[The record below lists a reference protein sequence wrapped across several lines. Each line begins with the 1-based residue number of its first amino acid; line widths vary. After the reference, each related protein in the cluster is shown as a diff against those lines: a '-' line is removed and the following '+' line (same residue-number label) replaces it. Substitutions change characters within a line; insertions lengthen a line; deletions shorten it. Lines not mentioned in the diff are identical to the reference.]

1 MWREKKKLLTCLLLS
16 YVFFHIYIFTPRYF
30 ERGKEREKTS
40 IFQFVA
46 NLFALAFMLSN
57 SFYVECVLH
66 KIGVFRL
73 LFCLRNEYQNGIE
86 AEAKAIKR
94 GRNAKKGSNK
104 YFVRLSS
111 LLLSIKIRFFRE
123 TAFHLKFYP
132 PLKSKSARIFRVLLI
147 SQSKITIKFTKFE
160 FEKCFIYELFDDAC
174 CDSVRTE

>member
-46 NLFALAFMLSN
+46 NLFALAFMPSN

-73 LFCLRNEYQNGIE
+73 LFCLRNEYKNGIE
-86 AEAKAIKR
+86 AGAKAIKR
-94 GRNAKKGSNK
+94 GRTPKRDLINILCGFQVYCCQLKYGFPRNDFPSEILPAFKIQKCADFSRSFDIPIKNHNK
-104 YFVRLSS
+104 
-111 LLLSIKIRFFRE
+111 IHEI
-123 TAFHLKFYP
+123 
-132 PLKSKSARIFRVLLI
+132 
-147 SQSKITIKFTKFE
+147 
-160 FEKCFIYELFDDAC
+160 
-174 CDSVRTE
+174 